1 MNDEIQISI
10 LTTYGQEIEPYITD
24 LSVMIQGI
32 IQSYVQVLLLQDQMK
47 LSFDELSSFI
57 LERFDDLVHGLL
69 RSQTKPILKQSIWDD
84 EAPSAASFKRSFAC

>member
-1 MNDEIQISI
+1 
-10 LTTYGQEIEPYITD
+10 
-24 LSVMIQGI
+24 
-32 IQSYVQVLLLQDQMK
+32 MK

-84 EAPSAASFKRSFAC
+84 EAPSAASFQEELRLLKLEHLLSDDTVISIEVIEEELAKAEPRASHPRNADEFRKV